1 MGISIGNGK
10 GMGMTINF
18 LGNGNGNGNCNMGM
32 GGNGIQK
39 SIPADLYCK
48 LPISLSYDLLLPAG
62 LHENQVAASIEII
75 QEVILGTL
83 PCSSDHLH
91 LHRCKML
98 GLVLQNCQKSG
109 IFENVCPTSANRY
122 ADFNKTW

>member
-39 SIPADLYCK
+39 SIPADLYCTGA
-48 LPISLSYDLLLPAG
+48 LVQTLIVDDRGRLSIAKIGGPNA
-62 LHENQVAASIEII
+62 EEIWETGVP
-75 QEVILGTL
+75 QRG
-83 PCSSDHLH
+83 P
-91 LHRCKML
+91 
-98 GLVLQNCQKSG
+98 G
-109 IFENVCPTSANRY
+109 A
-122 ADFNKTW
+122 

>member
-39 SIPADLYCK
+39 SIPADLYCVAVRT
-48 LPISLSYDLLLPAG
+48 AG
-62 LHENQVAASIEII
+62 ALMESRLFLNERHSCTKRNNA
-75 QEVILGTL
+75 
-83 PCSSDHLH
+83 
-91 LHRCKML
+91 
-98 GLVLQNCQKSG
+98 
-109 IFENVCPTSANRY
+109 
-122 ADFNKTW
+122 

>member
-39 SIPADLYCK
+39 SIPADLYYTGHSEMRNVSHTEYMNTR
-48 LPISLSYDLLLPAG
+48 SLQCVFCCVWSSAILL
-62 LHENQVAASIEII
+62 
-75 QEVILGTL
+75 
-83 PCSSDHLH
+83 
-91 LHRCKML
+91 
-98 GLVLQNCQKSG
+98 
-109 IFENVCPTSANRY
+109 
-122 ADFNKTW
+122 